1 VHEGFYLR
9 LALGPAAFRAKF
21 ARHPDAGGAALDIAA
36 GGTLAKGL
44 VLFGALDAIGSG
56 NYEQTAAYMIGP
68 GLAYW
73 LLDANVYFA
82 ATAGVGRGSRVTA
95 TGDSVRT
102 NPGFGLALMAGKEWL
117 IEGGPL
123 GLGVALL
130 GRFSSFGAGTFS
142 ALALMFS
149 ATVH

>member
-1 VHEGFYLR
+1 MHEGFYLR
-9 LALGPAAFRAKF
+9 LAIGPAAFRAKF
-21 ARHPDAGGAALDIAA
+21 AQHPNGGGAALDIAA
-36 GGTLAKGL
+36 GGSVAKGL
-44 VLFGALDAIGSG
+44 VLYGALDATGSG
-56 NYEQTAAYMIGP
+56 NEEQTAAYVIGP

-82 ATAGVGRGSRVTA
+82 ATAGVGRGSRVTP

-130 GRFSSFGAGTFS
+130 GRFSSFGAGTYS